1 MAIYH
6 MEVKPVSR
14 SSGRSSVAAAAYRN
28 GTELVDER
36 TGLVHDYTRKQGV
49 EYAEIIAPDRQ
60 PVDRQQLWN
69 AAESREKRKDARTA
83 REYEIA
89 LPSELDAEQ
98 RKALAVEFAELIAD
112 RHGVAVD
119 VAIHAP
125 GPGSD
130 ERNYHAHLL
139 CTTREVSRTEGG
151 AIQLG
156 EKAKIEIGDKDR
168 AKLGLGPAAD
178 EIKELR
184 EQWATLAN
192 EHLARAGREERI
204 DHRSYKEQGIDLT
217 PTQHLGPN
225 VVAMER
231 RGIATDRMAEHEE
244 IRKQQAA
251 EIINRPEILAEK
263 ITGMRAT
270 FTAHDVAK
278 ELNRYIDDP
287 QQFQGIMARAMAS
300 NDLVQL
306 APKSP
311 DGPAVYTT
319 REMVDVERQMIK
331 SARTLANPVASRGTH
346 SVAAKLVDQ
355 AIEKAGTMSEEQ
367 ANAVRHVCGK
377 ERLAVI
383 VGDAGTGKSF
393 SMRTA
398 AAAWQAAGYN
408 VRGAA
413 LAGKAADELQA
424 GSGINSR
431 TLASL
436 EYAWK
441 KGRDKLTPKDVL
453 VIDEAGM
460 VGSRQMGRVLAAAE
474 KAGAKVV
481 LLGDHKQLAA
491 IESGAAF
498 RAITERVGAAEITEV
513 RRQSQKWMKEA
524 GQELARGSVE
534 KAVAAYQ
541 EHGLVKSAETREQA
555 RADLAKKYVAD
566 LEKGGSC
573 IVLSHTNKD
582 VTALNE
588 SIRDERKGKGE
599 LANGVT
605 VETERGPREFAEG
618 DRLVFLK
625 NDKDLG
631 VKNGTLA
638 TVEKA
643 DAGKLH
649 VRLDDGTTRDVD
661 LNDYK
666 NIEHGYAVTVH
677 KAQGVTVDRAY
688 LLATPS
694 MDRSLAYVGMTRHR
708 HECEIYHGQD
718 DFKSPTDMT
727 RAMSRADN
735 KTSTLDYLESR
746 GEQHGE
752 RGLRGQRERSIE
764 RDPERHGIRAARE
777 RAAELAISPGE
788 IEAADMDCV
797 RELHAR
803 DLAIDEHDM
812 GGILRDHAHAS
823 GQQREQQQERAALPG
838 DETMARPAQ
847 REPERRVEQQAEAK
861 RPREQ
866 EQAKREQEQAAERAP
881 IYAEQARQEREPE
894 ARTQNQPAKEKSA
907 TQMSD
912 EEFAAHLDAIEA
924 RQEREQEMVR
934 EPEIE
939 QPSQEKHAPESPRID
954 DLDLGA
960 THIAP
965 QPEPVQER
973 EPEARTHEP
982 SSQEKSFEERWEYER
997 KAVDAVDQRKNLI
1010 DNERVKVQ
1018 RERKEALVEARQ
1030 TAEQALEDM
1039 PKRPMVL
1046 MGVGKE
1052 KAAAWDKEKLARER
1066 TLEQAEAAE
1075 RQWHHY
1081 PDQKWIKAQAT
1092 ERVDK
1097 ANPELAALARDGEK
1111 ILDQE
1116 KRQQQAEN
1124 LARVR
1129 ERAREL
1135 SRDRD
1140 HERGRGGR
1148 SR

>member
-6 MEVKPVSR
+6 MSAQVVSR
-14 SSGRSSVAAAAYRN
+14 SAGRSAVAAAAYRA

-36 TGLVHDYTRKQGV
+36 TGLVHDYSRKHGV
-49 EYAEIIAPDRQ
+49 EHTEICMPDGCTWQPNRQ
-60 PVDRQQLWN
+60 ELWSAVEIKNKRQD
-69 AAESREKRKDARTA
+69 SVVA
-83 REYEIA
+83 REIRLA
-89 LPSELDAEQ
+89 LPHELDAGQ
-98 RKALAVEFAELIAD
+98 RKELVQEFAHAIAN
-112 RHGVAVD
+112 RYNIAVD
-119 VAIHAP
+119 VAVHAP
-125 GPGSD
+125 DKEGD
-130 ERNYHAHLL
+130 DRNHHAHLL
-139 CTTREVSRTEGG
+139 ITTNT
-151 AIQLG
+151 I
-156 EKAKIEIGDKDR
+156 KGD
-168 AKLGLGPAAD
+168 GLGNKCREMDKVACD
-178 EIKELR
+178 KSSQQNSIESLR

-270 FTAHDVAK
+270 FSANDIAK
-278 ELNRYIDDP
+278 ELNRYVDDP
-287 QQFQGIMARAMAS
+287 QQFQGVMARALAS

-306 APKSP
+306 APKTA

-355 AIEKAGTMSEEQ
+355 AIERAGTMSEEQ

-460 VGSRQMGRVLAAAE
+460 VGSRQMGRVLEAAE

-491 IESGAAF
+491 IEAGSAF

-541 EHGLVKSAETREQA
+541 EHGLIKSAETREQA
-555 RADLAKKYVAD
+555 RADLARKYVAD

-588 SIRDERKGKGE
+588 SIREERKGRGE

-605 VETERGPREFAEG
+605 VETERGMREFAEG

-643 DAGKLH
+643 EAGMLH
-649 VRLDDGTTRDVD
+649 VRLDDGSERDVD
-661 LNDYK
+661 MASYK
-666 NIEHGYAVTVH
+666 NVEHGYAVTVH

-718 DFKSPTDMT
+718 DFKSPGDMT
-727 RAMSRADN
+727 KAMSRADN

-746 GEQHGE
+746 AKEQQHGE
-752 RGLRGQRERSIE
+752 RGVRREHSRSDQRDSAG
-764 RDPERHGIRAARE
+764 HGIRAGEREARE

-797 RELHAR
+797 RELPAR
-803 DLAIDEHDM
+803 DLAGDGQPM
-812 GGILRDHAHAS
+812 GSTLRDHAHAS
-823 GQQREQQQERAALPG
+823 GQQREHEQERDSVPG

-847 REPERRVEQQAEAK
+847 PGAAERLSQDQQAEAEAQ
-861 RPREQ
+861 RE
-866 EQAKREQEQAAERAP
+866 ADRAEAR
-881 IYAEQARQEREPE
+881 EQARQ
-894 ARTQNQPAKEKSA
+894 ARLEQQ
-907 TQMSD
+907 Q
-912 EEFAAHLDAIEA
+912 
-924 RQEREQEMVR
+924 QERQAREQRIAAMEQAQAKPQ
-934 EPEIE
+934 EPARP
-939 QPSQEKHAPESPRID
+939 QAQAQE
-954 DLDLGA
+954 L
-960 THIAP
+960 
-965 QPEPVQER
+965 
-973 EPEARTHEP
+973 
-982 SSQEKSFEERWEYER
+982 SSVERWEQ
-997 KAVDAVDQRKNLI
+997 QR
-1010 DNERVKVQ
+1010 
-1018 RERKEALVEARQ
+1018 AAVEAKEQRDKLIEQ
-1030 TAEQALEDM
+1030 TAHAIKKATEKALREAREQAEQAVADM
-1039 PKRPMVL
+1039 GKRPGTGPFG
-1046 MGVGKE
+1046 MGKSKQAEWDGEMANRQAALNEATRREDQFNNPRGPSESARQAEEIRRQAKE
-1052 KAAAWDKEKLARER
+1052 QVDRDNPDLARQAR
-1066 TLEQAEAAE
+1066 QGARILSDEQ
-1075 RQWHHY
+1075 Y
-1081 PDQKWIKAQAT
+1081 
-1092 ERVDK
+1092 
-1097 ANPELAALARDGEK
+1097 
-1111 ILDQE
+1111 E
-1116 KRQQQAEN
+1116 KRQEQIERN
-1124 LARVR
+1124 RARKER
-1129 ERAREL
+1129 EREN
-1135 SRDRD
+1135 
-1140 HERGRGGR
+1140 ERGGR